1 MCGARLP
8 QAFLDDE
15 PSQPEHAVRLSTLG
29 VYATTS
35 MVNSV
40 VLSEATLRT
49 TADST
54 IDSRVDSVYTGG
66 GADVSEVT
74 SKVESSVS
82 KLDSR
87 VESTVSKLD
96 SKVDSTLSCADSKV
110 ASVVSSCDS
119 KILSLSANDSTLD
132 SMIDSNAI
140 RCSTLESKALSGVFE

>member
-1 MCGARLP
+1 MATREVWFGSQGPQIFDDTEQWPDGELMCGARLP

-54 IDSRVDSVYTGG
+54 IDS
-66 GADVSEVT
+66 
-74 SKVESSVS
+74 
-82 KLDSR
+82 
-87 VESTVSKLD
+87 
-96 SKVDSTLSCADSKV
+96 KV